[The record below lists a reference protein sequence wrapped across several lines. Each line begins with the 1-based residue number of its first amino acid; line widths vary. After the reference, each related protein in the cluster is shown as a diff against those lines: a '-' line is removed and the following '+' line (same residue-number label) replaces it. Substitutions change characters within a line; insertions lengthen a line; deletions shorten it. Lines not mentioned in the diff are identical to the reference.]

1 MVENWVDEVQMVDDF
16 NATVE
21 LTVTPSGWNDSDV
34 EKFRKK
40 GYYVDGVARKKLAW
54 IFHFVTHIGAINGSL
69 SQSQFAN
76 IENLLAWN
84 LINWRQSDAKHAT
97 PFLPLFA
104 ESSQTESYRN
114 IMDGRPVFLCLEFK
128 VDKSKINL
136 EGGFG
141 KHIDGAPIS
150 PLFICEMSHINVKI
164 ENFIGRVIRNT
175 VTAGSA
181 ILLDPRFQQ
190 KEGRISAEIFFY
202 QIAKNQNEEILP
214 VLVEILRHPAGD
226 KEHRI
231 NILNPKAVVHI
242 FCRTP
247 C

>member
-1 MVENWVDEVQMVDDF
+1 M
-16 NATVE
+16 
-21 LTVTPSGWNDSDV
+21 LLG
-34 EKFRKK
+34 
-40 GYYVDGVARKKLAW
+40 KKLAW
-54 IFHFVTHIGAINGSL
+54 IFHFVTHISAINGSL

-164 ENFIGRVIRNT
+164 ENFIGRVIRT
-175 VTAGSA
+175 
-181 ILLDPRFQQ
+181 Q
-190 KEGRISAEIFFY
+190 
-202 QIAKNQNEEILP
+202 
-214 VLVEILRHPAGD
+214 
-226 KEHRI
+226 
-231 NILNPKAVVHI
+231 
-242 FCRTP
+242 
-247 C
+247 

>member
-1 MVENWVDEVQMVDDF
+1 MQNMRLLFYLFLQSHHRLKVIETLWTED
-16 NATVE
+16 
-21 LTVTPSGWNDSDV
+21 
-34 EKFRKK
+34 
-40 GYYVDGVARKKLAW
+40 
-54 IFHFVTHIGAINGSL
+54 L
-69 SQSQFAN
+69 SFY
-76 IENLLAWN
+76 AWN
-84 LINWRQSDAKHAT
+84 LKLT
-97 PFLPLFA
+97 
-104 ESSQTESYRN
+104 
-114 IMDGRPVFLCLEFK
+114 K
-128 VDKSKINL
+128 VKL
-136 EGGFG
+136 TEGGFG

-190 KEGRISAEIFFY
+190 KEGRVSAEIFSTKS
-202 QIAKNQNEEILP
+202 QNQNEEILP

-242 FCRTP
+242 FSAERLVDFFRIVMILTP
-247 C
+247 MNEHS